1 MKIIEI
7 EHEKC
12 INCLECVAECPSHF
26 FLNEKNDSENIVLFS
41 DPYSSCIQCGHCL
54 SICPTDAIIY
64 QSIEKIINIPKNSM
78 DFNTLFPQLKLLLQT
93 KRSIRRYH
101 TDPVSETKIKEILDV
116 MKYAPSASN
125 ARAWKF
131 LILTDPK
138 KIKTL
143 SLEIVKTISLTRKLV
158 TNFFIKNF
166 FIYGE
171 LRKTIKE
178 PGFPVS
184 LDRIINDSLAGKN
197 PIFFDAPCVIFL
209 YSPKYGNLAGCDS
222 GIIMTYGM
230 LAAETLGLGSCWIG
244 IAQESLQRLRSLSKF
259 IGIPRGH
266 MVWGCF
272 TLGKPVPKFNQIP
285 PRPDLSVIDI
295 S

>member
-7 EHEKC
+7 DHEKC
-12 INCLECVAECPSHF
+12 INCLECVAECPSHLF
-26 FLNEKNDSENIVLFS
+26 IDEKTDSEDTVAYV
-41 DPYSSCIQCGHCL
+41 DPYSSCIQCGHCI

-64 QSIEKIINIPKNSM
+64 QSVEKLIKIPKKSI

-93 KRSIRRYH
+93 KRSTRRYLPE
-101 TDPVSETKIKEILDV
+101 PVSESEIKEIFDV

-143 SLEIVKTISLTRKLV
+143 SQKVVNSISLTRKLV
-158 TNFFIKNF
+158 TNFLIKNF
-166 FIYGE
+166 FIYGQ
-171 LRKTIKE
+171 LRKTINE
-178 PGFPVS
+178 PSFTVS
-184 LDRIINDSLAGKN
+184 LDRIIGDSLAGKD
-197 PIFFDAPCVIFL
+197 PIFFDAPCVIIL
-209 YSPKYGNLAGCDS
+209 YSPNYGNLAGCDS

-230 LAAETLGLGSCWIG
+230 LAAESLGLGSCWIG
-244 IAQESLQRLRSLSKF
+244 FAQESLQRLRSLSKF

-272 TLGKPVPKFNQIP
+272 TLGKPIPIFHRIP
-285 PRPDLSVIDI
+285 PKPDLSVKRI
-295 S
+295 

>member
-7 EHEKC
+7 DQEKC
-12 INCLECVAECPSHF
+12 IKCLECVAECPSHLF
-26 FLNEKNDSENIVLFS
+26 FEENPDSENIVAFVDS
-41 DPYSSCIQCGHCL
+41 YSSCIQCGHCL

-64 QSIEKIINIPKNSM
+64 QSVGKMIKIQKNSL
-78 DFNTLFPQLKLLLQT
+78 DFNALFPQLKLLLQT
-93 KRSIRRYH
+93 KRSTRRYLPK
-101 TDPVSETKIKEILDV
+101 PVSESEFNEILDV

-143 SLEIVKTISLTRKLV
+143 SQKIVKTIHLTRKLV
-158 TNFFIKNF
+158 TNFFVKNF
-166 FIYGE
+166 FIWGQ
-171 LRKTIKE
+171 LRKTIRE
-178 PGFPVS
+178 PSFPAS
-184 LDRIINDSLAGKN
+184 MDRIIGDSLAGKD
-197 PIFFDAPCVIFL
+197 PIFFNAPCVVFL
-209 YSPKYGNLAGCDS
+209 YSPNYGNLAGCDS

-244 IAQESLQRLRSLSKF
+244 LAQEPLQRLRPLSKF

-266 MVWGCF
+266 TVWGCF
-272 TLGKPVPKFNQIP
+272 ILGNPVPKFKGIP
-285 PRPDLSVIDI
+285 PKTDLSVKRM
-295 S
+295 

>member
-7 EHEKC
+7 DHEKC
-12 INCLECVAECPSHF
+12 INCLECVAECQSRL
-26 FLNEKNDSENIVLFS
+26 FLEEKIDSEDRVTFV
-41 DPYSSCIQCGHCL
+41 DPYSSCNQCGHCL

-64 QSIEKIINIPKNSM
+64 QSVERVIEIPKNSM
-78 DFNTLFPQLKLLLQT
+78 NFNNLFPQLKLLLQS
-93 KRSIRRYH
+93 KRSTRRYH
-101 TDPVSETKIKEILDV
+101 PEPVSESEIKEVLDV

-143 SLEIVKTISLTRKLV
+143 SQKIVKTISLSRKLV
-158 TNFFIKNF
+158 TNFFIKKF
-166 FIYGE
+166 FIYGQ

-178 PGFPVS
+178 PSFTVS
-184 LDRIINDSLAGKN
+184 MDRIIGDSLVGKD
-197 PIFFDAPCVIFL
+197 PIFFNAPCVIFL

-222 GIIMTYGM
+222 GVIMTYGM
-230 LAAETLGLGSCWIG
+230 LAAESLGLGSCWAG
-244 IAQESLQRLRSLSKF
+244 IAQESLQRLRYLSKF

-272 TLGKPVPKFNQIP
+272 ILGKPVPKFNRIP
-285 PRPDLSVIDI
+285 PKTDLSVKRI
-295 S
+295 